1 MSKFVFFCALLS
13 RINVRNLTWHRLDDE
28 KGKNLEVF
36 EELDGVMCDVC
47 MIGKRERLCALL
59 LQTAQA
65 LGHDACDVLFVV
77 GFFRLLCSYGSTHS
91 GTNFTKEKKNK
102 FDENF
107 GF

>member
-1 MSKFVFFCALLS
+1 MYSNVFKECLSFFC
-13 RINVRNLTWHRLDDE
+13 
-28 KGKNLEVF
+28 F
-36 EELDGVMCDVC
+36 
-47 MIGKRERLCALL
+47 
-59 LQTAQA
+59 
-65 LGHDACDVLFVV
+65 CDVLFVV